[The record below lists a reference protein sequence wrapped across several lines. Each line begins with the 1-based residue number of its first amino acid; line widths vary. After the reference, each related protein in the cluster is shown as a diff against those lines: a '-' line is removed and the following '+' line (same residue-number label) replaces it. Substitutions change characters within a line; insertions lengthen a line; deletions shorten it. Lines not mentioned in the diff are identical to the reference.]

1 MKQIYEL
8 HVNVCAFP
16 ETKWAVSATERVQEK
31 EKGVWIQ
38 DQHQRPGQGTAVG
51 ISGDPRGAAPAAP
64 GPRHSALSKR
74 NTLGGAGDPCRD
86 L

>member
-8 HVNVCAFP
+8 HINVCAFP
-16 ETKWAVSATERVQEK
+16 EMKWAVPATERVQEK

-38 DQHQRPGQGTAVG
+38 DQHQWPRQGTAVG
-51 ISGDPRGAAPAAP
+51 VSGDPRGAAPAAP
-64 GPRHSALSKR
+64 GPRHSTLSKR
-74 NTLGGAGDPCRD
+74 NTLGGARDLCRD